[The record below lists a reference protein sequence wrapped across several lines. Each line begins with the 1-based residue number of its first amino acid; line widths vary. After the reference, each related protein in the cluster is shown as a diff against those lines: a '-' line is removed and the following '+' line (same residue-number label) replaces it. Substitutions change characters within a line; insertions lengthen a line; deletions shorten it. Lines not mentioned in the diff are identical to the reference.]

1 MQRPTEVNYN
11 EEQTQY
17 LVNEYV
23 NDPTKA
29 TVDRL
34 AQEMEKSPKSII
46 GKLSREGVYRRS
58 VYKTKTGES
67 PVTKE
72 QFVRDI
78 EDALG
83 INHESLTG
91 LEKSPKNILKQL
103 RDSLLLNWGL
113 NGVRQTTTP
122 KVQVRKIVG
131 KM

>member
-1 MQRPTEVNYN
+1 MQRSTEVNYN

-34 AQEMEKSPKSII
+34 AQEMDKSPKSII

-72 QFVRDI
+72 QIVRDI
-78 EDALG
+78 EDVLG

-103 RDSLLLNWGL
+103 RDSL
-113 NGVRQTTTP
+113 P
-122 KVQVRKIVG
+122 
-131 KM
+131 

>member
-1 MQRPTEVNYN
+1 MQRQEEVNYN

-17 LVNEYV
+17 IVNEYV
-23 NDPTKA
+23 SDPTKA

-72 QFVRDI
+72 QIVRDI
-78 EDALG
+78 EDVLG
-83 INHESLTG
+83 MNHESLTG

-103 RDSLLLNWGL
+103 RDSL
-113 NGVRQTTTP
+113 T
-122 KVQVRKIVG
+122 
-131 KM
+131 

>member
-1 MQRPTEVNYN
+1 MNYN

-72 QFVRDI
+72 QLVRDI
-78 EDALG
+78 EDVLG
-83 INHESLTG
+83 MNHESLTG

-103 RDSLLLNWGL
+103 RDSL
-113 NGVRQTTTP
+113 T
-122 KVQVRKIVG
+122 
-131 KM
+131 

>member
-1 MQRPTEVNYN
+1 VNYN

-72 QFVRDI
+72 QLVRDI
-78 EDALG
+78 EDVLG
-83 INHESLTG
+83 MNHESLTG

-103 RDSLLLNWGL
+103 RDSL
-113 NGVRQTTTP
+113 T
-122 KVQVRKIVG
+122 
-131 KM
+131 